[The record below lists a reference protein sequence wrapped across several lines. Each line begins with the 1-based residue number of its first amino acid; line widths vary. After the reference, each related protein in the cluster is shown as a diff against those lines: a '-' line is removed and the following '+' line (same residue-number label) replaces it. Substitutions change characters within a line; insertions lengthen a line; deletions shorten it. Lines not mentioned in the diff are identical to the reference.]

1 MDLKVSH
8 LQLITD
14 IVKLGSLTLAAKA
27 QGWAVST
34 ASRNLTKPTGILQ
47 RPTFCAYA
55 SRNGSN

>member
-27 QGWAVST
+27 QGWAGFDSE
-34 ASRNLTKPTGILQ
+34 SKLTKPTGILQ